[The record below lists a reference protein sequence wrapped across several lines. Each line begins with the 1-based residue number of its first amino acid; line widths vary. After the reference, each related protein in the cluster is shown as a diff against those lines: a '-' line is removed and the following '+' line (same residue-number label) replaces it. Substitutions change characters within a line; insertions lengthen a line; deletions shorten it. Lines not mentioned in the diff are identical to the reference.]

1 MAFRDIGLPD
11 FNKLVKPDGSA
22 ISLVSTVSGLAQG
35 AASRITGLL
44 PAKATDLLKPGGIT
58 SILQKEGL
66 IKSNPAS
73 NLGNILL
80 NPLENFASYSPMW
93 TLSAVT
99 IEQFNNPMSYRN
111 SPKDLQYV
119 VFASGGR
126 YDSQRVQTAYGAP
139 EYYVNNFV
147 MQCAIAP
154 TGKTGNTNAFK
165 FTFDIIEPHSM
176 GLLLQS
182 MQVAAKNAGHVNYN
196 SAPFVLRLDFMGSSD
211 DGKILSTIKPKFWGL
226 KFIKITFT
234 VTETGSVYKCEA
246 VPMSSAGFDD
256 AVNVAYTDVKLSLSD
271 NGSDSGTVKDLLCTG
286 KNSLMSYLNGLEE
299 QSVKAGKISI
309 PDTYII
315 EFPSKSDEY
324 INAAEIPQVTKRASA
339 DPNAP
344 PTAQIT
350 GKNVAVVL
358 EFGQNDIGLADFALD
373 NTKGGNY
380 PFSQVGDTIDKA
392 TGVVNRDNMTINP
405 KTRTFQFTQQQKLTT
420 IINQII
426 LSSTYA
432 KKALDPKNLVNDF
445 IKWWRLD
452 TQIQIKGLDP
462 FTGDYAYKYVYRVVP
477 FLVHRSVFSPATAGA
492 IDYSELIKQVVKQYN
507 YIYTGKNLDV
517 LKFDIQIDNLFFT
530 GINSSPEANSA
541 KVSNQDQKG
550 PVEAP
555 GKETP
560 TKTSAAGKPALE
572 VVNGRRRVK
581 KDPELIKKPTGGQR
595 DQDTEQKVAESFHK
609 AFVSSGAGDLV
620 KVDLETVGD
629 PYWLVDSGISNYFA
643 RTSDKSRFLTE
654 DGTLNYEG
662 GDVFIYIT
670 FRTPADIDEVTG
682 LYQWP
687 TKGKES
693 PFSGIYRVT
702 QCENTFNDGVF
713 KQKLKCIRQVGQ
725 SQDFKDSNPNQI
737 ANLANDKSKQLAV
750 ENTGKE
756 EKPKT
761 NPAEEYAV
769 NEKGEGLV

>member
-35 AASRITGLL
+35 AAARVTGLL
-44 PAKATDLLKPGGIT
+44 PAKAADILKPGGIT
-58 SILQKEGL
+58 SILQKEGV
-66 IKSNPAS
+66 IKTNPAS
-73 NLGNILL
+73 NLSNIIL
-80 NPLENFASYSPMW
+80 NPLENFASMSPMW

-99 IEQFNNPMSYRN
+99 IEQFNNPASYRN

-139 EYYVNNFV
+139 EYYVNNFS
-147 MQCAIAP
+147 MQTAIAP
-154 TGKTGNTNAFK
+154 TSKTGNTNAFK

-182 MQVAAKNAGHVNYN
+182 MQVAAKNAGHPNYN
-196 SAPFVLRLDFMGSSD
+196 AAPFVLRLDFMGSSD
-211 DGKILSTIKPKFWGL
+211 DGKILSTIKPKFWVL
-226 KFIKITFT
+226 KFIKVTFT
-234 VTETGSVYKCEA
+234 VTEQGSVYKCEA

-271 NGSDSGTVKDLLCTG
+271 NGDKPGTVIDLLCSG
-286 KNSLMSYLNGLEE
+286 ENSLMAYLNGLEE
-299 QSVKAGKISI
+299 QAVKAEKISI

-315 EFPSKSDEY
+315 EFPSKSDEF
-324 INAAEIPQVTKRASA
+324 INSANVPGVTKKATA
-339 DPNAP
+339 DPKAP
-344 PTAQIT
+344 VEAKLT
-350 GKNVAVVL
+350 GKNVSVVL
-358 EFGQNDIGLADFALD
+358 EFGENDIGLSDFGLGQ
-373 NTKGGNY
+373 TTGGNY
-380 PFSQVGDTIDKA
+380 PFSRVGDSVDKA
-392 TGVVNRDNMTINP
+392 TGVVKRDNLTINP

-432 KKALDPKNLVNDF
+432 KKALDPANLVNDF

-452 TQIQIKGLDP
+452 TQIQIKGVDP
-462 FTGDYAYKYVYRVVP
+462 KTGDYAYKYIYRVVP
-477 FLVHRSVFSPATAGA
+477 YLIHRSIFSPATAGP
-492 IDYSELIKQVVKQYN
+492 IDYSELSKQVVKQYN
-507 YIYTGKNLDV
+507 YIYTGKNVDV
-517 LKFDIQIDNLFFT
+517 LKFDIQIDNLFYT
-530 GINSSPEANSA
+530 GINSSAEANSA
-541 KVSNQDQKG
+541 KVANQDQKG

-560 TKTSAAGKPALE
+560 TKSTVAGPKALE

-581 KDPELIKKPTGGQR
+581 KDPGLLTKPTGGQR
-595 DQDTEQKVAESFHK
+595 DQNTEQKVAEAFHK
-609 AFVSSGAGDLV
+609 SFVSAGSGDMV
-620 KVDLETVGD
+620 KVNLEIVGD
-629 PYWLVDSGISNYFA
+629 PYWMVDSGISNYFA
-643 RTSDKSRFLTE
+643 RPSLKSRFLTE

-662 GDVFIYIT
+662 GDVFIYLT

-693 PFSGIYRVT
+693 PFSGIFRVT
-702 QCENTFNDGVF
+702 QCENVFADGLF
-713 KQKLKCIRQVGQ
+713 KQKLSCVRQPGQ

-737 ANLANDKSKQLAV
+737 ANVANDKSKQLAV
-750 ENTGKE
+750 ENTGQE

-769 NEKGEGLV
+769 NDKGEGIY

>member
-1 MAFRDIGLPD
+1 MAIRDIGVSD
-11 FNKLVKPDGSA
+11 IAKLVKPDGSA
-22 ISLVSTVSGLAQG
+22 LDFIATASGLAQG
-35 AASRITGLL
+35 AASRVTGLL
-44 PAKATDLLKPGGIT
+44 SAKATDPLQLGGIT
-58 SILQKEGL
+58 SILQKEGI
-66 IKSNPAS
+66 IKTTPES
-73 NLGNILL
+73 NLVNILK
-80 NPLENFASYSPMW
+80 NPLENFATMSPMW

-126 YDSQRVQTAYGAP
+126 FDKQRVSTAYGAP

-147 MQCAIAP
+147 MQTAIAP
-154 TGKTGNTNAFK
+154 SGKTGNTNAYR

-182 MQVAAKNAGHVNYN
+182 LQVAAKNAGHVNYN
-196 SAPFVLRLDFMGSSD
+196 QAPFVLRLDFMGSSD
-211 DGKILSTIKPKFWGL
+211 DGKILSSIKPKFWGL

-234 VTETGSVYKCEA
+234 VSEVGSVYKCEA

-271 NGSDSGTVKDLLCTG
+271 NGPGDVKELLCTG
-286 KNSLMSYLNGLEE
+286 KNSLMAYLNGLEE
-299 QSVKAGKISI
+299 QAVKADKISV

-315 EFPSKSDEY
+315 EFPTKSDEY
-324 INAAEIPQVTKRASA
+324 INAAEVPGVTKRATA
-339 DPNAP
+339 DPKAP
-344 PTAQIT
+344 ETAQVT
-350 GKNVAVVL
+350 GKNVAVKL
-358 EFGQNDIGLADFALD
+358 EFGENDIGKADFGLGK
-373 NTKGGNY
+373 NSGGNY
-380 PFSQVGDTIDKA
+380 PFAQVGDSVDKA
-392 TGVVNRDNMTINP
+392 TGVVNRDNIVINP
-405 KTRTFQFTQQQKLTT
+405 KTRTFQFTQEQKLTT

-432 KKALDPKNLVNDF
+432 KRALDPKNLVNDF

-452 TQIQIKGLDP
+452 TQVQIKSLDP
-462 FTGDYAYKYVYRVVP
+462 YTGDYAYKYVFRVVP
-477 FLVHRSVFSPATAGA
+477 FLVHRSIFSPATAGPM
-492 IDYSELIKQVVKQYN
+492 DYSELLKQVVKQYN
-507 YIYTGKNLDV
+507 YIYTGKNVDV
-517 LKFDIQIDNLFFT
+517 LKFDIEINNLFFT
-530 GINSSPEANSA
+530 GINSSAEANSG
-541 KVSNQDQKG
+541 KVANQDQKG
-550 PVEAP
+550 VIEAP

-560 TKTSAAGKPALE
+560 TNKAAAGPKALE

-581 KDPELIKKPTGGQR
+581 KDPVQLKKPTGGQR
-595 DQDTEQKVAESFHK
+595 DQDTEQKVAESFHQ
-609 AFVSSGAGDLV
+609 AFISSGAGDLV
-620 KVDLETVGD
+620 KVNLETVGD
-629 PYWLVDSGISNYFA
+629 PYWMVDSGISNYFA
-643 RTSDKSRFLTE
+643 RTSTKSRFLTE

-670 FRTPADIDEVTG
+670 FRTPADIDEKTG

-713 KQKLKCIRQVGQ
+713 KQKLTCIRQVGQ
-725 SQDFKDSNPNQI
+725 SQDFKDSNPNNI
-737 ANLANDKSKQLAV
+737 ANIANDKSKQLAV
-750 ENTGKE
+750 QSNGQE

-769 NEKGEGLV
+769 NDKGEGLV